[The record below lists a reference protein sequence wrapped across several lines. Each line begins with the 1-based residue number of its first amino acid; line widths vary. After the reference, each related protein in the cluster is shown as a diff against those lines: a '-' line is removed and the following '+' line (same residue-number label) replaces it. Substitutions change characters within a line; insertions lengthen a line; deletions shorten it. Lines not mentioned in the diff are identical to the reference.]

1 MNAPIA
7 AARTMVIDDDH
18 EGGLALIELLG
29 ISSVQQECFS

>member
-1 MNAPIA
+1 MNAPIEP
-7 AARTMVIDDDH
+7 ARTPVTDDDR